1 MVSNPRKMALVA
13 KMIQF
18 DSSEGKKQEKTLDG
32 IFKFFVGVFLVT
44 CFGETTS
51 HLDEITLRAPCKW
64 CRAIPAAPY

>member
-51 HLDEITLRAPCKW
+51 HL
-64 CRAIPAAPY
+64 